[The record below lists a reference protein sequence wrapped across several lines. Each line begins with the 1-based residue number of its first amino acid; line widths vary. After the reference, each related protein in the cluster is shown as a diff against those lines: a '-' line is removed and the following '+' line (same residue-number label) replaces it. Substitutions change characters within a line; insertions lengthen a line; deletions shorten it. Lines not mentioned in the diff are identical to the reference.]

1 MSELSNGVEG
11 MQKLYTV
18 YHPEGWSFTGPRREA
33 LIEAEHYCK
42 LFGKDLDDIKG
53 SSVFSTDYITKPGNG
68 FLIILVSVIILLL
81 LIVIGWRVIT
91 SSRNN
96 TSPREEYRF

>member
-1 MSELSNGVEG
+1 

-42 LFGKDLDDIKG
+42 LFGKDLDDIK
-53 SSVFSTDYITKPGNG
+53 IKPVKRD
-68 FLIILVSVIILLL
+68 L
-81 LIVIGWRVIT
+81 
-91 SSRNN
+91 
-96 TSPREEYRF
+96 